1 MRRRAVRFEMQRV
14 CNQRANLGLC
24 PSRAGRT
31 TKNAQRRQPCKNLRR
46 GSMPRSPRQ
55 NAPAKSDAPMQ
66 KCTTFVG
73 VDAHIDPHAAHPF
86 YDTLRQTRNCPTGG
100 QRRPPLRVR
109 ACAPRRTRSC
119 DVLPRGRGRTPP
131 LRQRGKILWI
141 RIGAFQFAGAYRTIL
156 SSRLRRATSLY
167 TREAL
172 VRSKRTAAQK

>member
-100 QRRPPLRVR
+100 QSRPPLQVHTISHWCTHICN
-109 ACAPRRTRSC
+109 A
-119 DVLPRGRGRTPP
+119 VPRGRGKP
-131 LRQRGKILWI
+131 LPYVTTKRGNN
-141 RIGAFQFAGAYRTIL
+141 
-156 SSRLRRATSLY
+156 S
-167 TREAL
+167 E
-172 VRSKRTAAQK
+172 RTAFPAIFLRSFSEE